1 MSRILTLFMLS
12 IVNTMMELKCDPS
25 LMTNLK
31 RMYFRNLFLLDKS
44 TQKLIKTVI
53 RKTDNKDNKK
63 TFRALDLIQSSEIK
77 I

>member
-1 MSRILTLFMLS
+1 
-12 IVNTMMELKCDPS
+12 
-25 LMTNLK
+25 MTNLK

-63 TFRALDLIQSSEIK
+63 TFRALDLIQSSERK